1 MVADLRA
8 STPTY
13 AAAAVAPSVEEL
25 SAALDAAAGSMARA
39 LGRRTDALAHRLDLV
54 ASRPVFADPL
64 AALCGTRASYL
75 DIAHDRLV
83 AALPNMVAARR
94 AALAGATARLAA
106 QGPRLAAAPSARADA
121 AAARLSAAG
130 RTLLTAPQRRLA
142 VGAAR
147 LEALSPLAVIARG
160 YAVARDA
167 DGVVVS
173 SVAQASVGDALS
185 VRLADGALDCTVVA
199 VQPLDRPS

>member
-1 MVADLRA
+1 
-8 STPTY
+8 
-13 AAAAVAPSVEEL
+13 
-25 SAALDAAAGSMARA
+25 
-39 LGRRTDALAHRLDLV
+39 
-54 ASRPVFADPL
+54 
-64 AALCGTRASYL
+64 
-75 DIAHDRLV
+75 LV

-94 AALAGATARLAA
+94 TALAGATARLAA

-130 RTLLTAPQRRLA
+130 RTLLAAPQRRLA

-167 DGVVVS
+167 DGAVVS